1 MAINLKVVNIDKQ
14 DKDYNRIIH
23 QRYPDVKLFIQVGN
37 DSIKTKNED
46 ELLAHLLERYEWLID
61 QVMFDESLKDV
72 RSEERRVGKEC
83 RCGWGQYQEKEKREL
98 GMWSSERAR

>member
-14 DKDYNRIIH
+14 DKDYNRNIH

-72 RSEERRVGKEC
+72 RVLPQLHTYLRSEEHTSELQSRGHLVC
-83 RCGWGQYQEKEKREL
+83 RL
-98 GMWSSERAR
+98 L